1 MTTAHL
7 DIRPA
12 PWMDNARCT
21 EVDPELF
28 HGEHGL
34 HSAEAKAIC
43 GGCDVRATCLQWALD
58 NNEPH
63 GILGGLNP
71 NERRRLK
78 KKLNRRTA

>member
-1 MTTAHL
+1 MNRDL
-7 DIRPA
+7 DLRPL
-12 PWMDNARCT
+12 PWADSAACT

-34 HSAEAKAIC
+34 YSAEAKAIC
-43 GGCDVRATCLQWALD
+43 GGCDVRATCLAWALD
-58 NNEPH
+58 NDEPH